1 MTNERNDSL
10 SYQACWFNLQVKLL
24 DPKNKRVDSSLID
37 SEYFERLND
46 SDELK
51 RIGSIYSITHLFM
64 LSKIF

>member
-10 SYQACWFNLQVKLL
+10 SYQACWFILQVELL
-24 DPKNKRVDSSLID
+24 DPKNNRVDSSLID
-37 SEYFERLND
+37 SEYFERLNN
-46 SDELK
+46 SDEFK

>member
-1 MTNERNDSL
+1 MTNERKDSL
-10 SYQACWFNLQVKLL
+10 SYQACGFNLQVKLL

-51 RIGSIYSITHLFM
+51 RISSIYNITHLFM